1 MPSLASGKVSMID
14 FASAMSRVFRRKTP
28 PLPSRVPF
36 ADLPIEIELD
46 RRAYLG
52 GHDGHDSLARYARLC
67 FQQRKDTGGR
77 WGGSLSLGVRLVAHD
92 ENSFQDHCESG
103 IRPLPADDYSR

>member
-1 MPSLASGKVSMID
+1 SSVQKENPSPA
-14 FASAMSRVFRRKTP
+14 VF
-28 PLPSRVPF
+28 SRVPF

-77 WGGSLSLGVRLVAHD
+77 WGGSLSLGVRLVAHH
-92 ENSFQDHCESG
+92 ENSFQDHCESD
-103 IRPLPADDYSR
+103 IRPLPHERLSAIMSIGHEAELHS